1 MKPPL
6 PRMKILGE
14 NLLIKEK
21 KCIFASKRT
30 HKSRSFDMNIYDWI
44 VIILPVLVSL
54 FAVRWIYF
62 KILKIAKVKN
72 LVDNPDARKL
82 QKTPVPV
89 VGGLAVFFGL
99 ILGLLAGIAMMG
111 LLGAEV
117 QQLAGITPSPRLLP
131 IVLAMSIMLYV
142 GCMDDIMGLS
152 PKARF
157 AIEILVILGMI
168 FSSGICVDSLHGL
181 WGIADIPWTVAVP
194 LTVFAG
200 VGIINAVNMVDGV
213 NGLSSGLCITCS
225 MLFGLYFLGIGD
237 YVNAVLAFSMAASL
251 FHFFVHNV
259 FGEQSR
265 MFIGDA
271 GTMVM
276 GVLMTWFVM
285 CTMHDAG
292 HSYSLSHNYCPTAMV
307 VAILSV
313 PVADTLRVMTMRV
326 LHGKSPFSPDKT
338 HLHHAFVG
346 IGVSH
351 SITALSEILINIA
364 VVGIWYLSVRLGAP
378 LHCQLYTVVLVAA
391 IFVWGTYAF
400 LVYEQHS
407 HSSIAQWLRH
417 FSPKTHLG
425 KTEWWQRLTYRLDAP
440 EFDQHER
447 KNLRE
452 RLERKFMNR

>member
-1 MKPPL
+1 MGAYVNSNI
-6 PRMKILGE
+6 KICTQWKKDL
-14 NLLIKEK
+14 NLHEEYV
-21 KCIFASKRT
+21 FRT
-30 HKSRSFDMNIYDWI
+30 QKFDMDLS
-44 VIILPVLVSL
+44 VFAIIGLPVVVSL
-54 FAVRWIYF
+54 LAVRWVYF
-62 KILKIAKVKN
+62 KILKIAKEKN

-82 QKTPVPV
+82 QKVPVPV

-99 ILGLLAGIAMMG
+99 LFGLLC
-111 LLGAEV
+111 
-117 QQLAGITPSPRLLP
+117 GITMMNLFAGDIGMFSGIVSVNRLLP
-131 IVLAMSIMLYV
+131 IVLGMSIMLYV

-157 AIEILVILGMI
+157 LIEILVILGLI
-168 FSSGICVDSLHGL
+168 YSSGISVDSLHGL
-181 WGIADIPWTVAVP
+181 WGIDDIPSVVAVP
-194 LTVFAG
+194 LTIFAG
-200 VGIINAVNMVDGV
+200 VGIINAINMVDGV

-225 MLFGLYFLGIGD
+225 MLFGLQFFCIGD
-237 YVNAVLAFSMAASL
+237 YVNAVLAFSIASSL
-251 FHFFVHNV
+251 FLFFIHNV
-259 FGEQSR
+259 FGNQSR

-285 CTMHDAG
+285 CSMHDAG
-292 HSYSLSHNYCPTAMV
+292 RGMILDYAYCPTAMV

-326 LHGKSPFSPDKT
+326 FHGKSPFSPDKT

-351 SITALSEILINIA
+351 SITALSEILIDVI
-364 VVGIWYLSVRLGAP
+364 VVAIWYLSVRLGAP

-391 IFVWGTYAF
+391 ILVWGTYAF
-400 LVYEQHS
+400 LVHEQNS
-407 HSSIAQWLRH
+407 NSRIARWLRG

-425 KTEWWQRLTYRLDAP
+425 STEWWQRLTYRLDSP
-440 EFDQHER
+440 EFDEHER

-452 RLERKFMNR
+452 RLERKFVNR

>member
-1 MKPPL
+1 MDL
-6 PRMKILGE
+6 SV
-14 NLLIKEK
+14 
-21 KCIFASKRT
+21 FA
-30 HKSRSFDMNIYDWI
+30 
-44 VIILPVLVSL
+44 IIGLPVVVSL
-54 FAVRWIYF
+54 LAVRWVYF
-62 KILKIAKVKN
+62 KILKIAKEKN

-82 QKTPVPV
+82 QKVPVPV

-99 ILGLLAGIAMMG
+99 LFGLLC
-111 LLGAEV
+111 
-117 QQLAGITPSPRLLP
+117 GITMMNLFAGDIGMLSGIVSVNRLLP
-131 IVLAMSIMLYV
+131 IVLGMSIMLYV

-157 AIEILVILGMI
+157 LIEILVILGLI
-168 FSSGICVDSLHGL
+168 YSSGISVDSLHGL
-181 WGIADIPWTVAVP
+181 WGIDDIPSVVAVP
-194 LTVFAG
+194 LTIFAG
-200 VGIINAVNMVDGV
+200 VGIINAINMVDGV

-225 MLFGLYFLGIGD
+225 MLFGLQFFCIGD
-237 YVNAVLAFSMAASL
+237 YVNAVLAFSIASSL
-251 FHFFVHNV
+251 FLFFIHNV
-259 FGEQSR
+259 FGNQSR

-285 CTMHDAG
+285 CSMHDAG
-292 HSYSLSHNYCPTAMV
+292 RGMILDYAYCPTAMV

-326 LHGKSPFSPDKT
+326 FHGKSPFSPDKT

-351 SITALSEILINIA
+351 SITALSEILIDVI
-364 VVGIWYLSVRLGAP
+364 VVAIWYLSVRLGAP

-391 IFVWGTYAF
+391 ILVWGTYAF
-400 LVYEQHS
+400 LVHEQNS
-407 HSSIAQWLRH
+407 NSRIARWLRG

-425 KTEWWQRLTYRLDAP
+425 STEWWQRLTYRLDSP
-440 EFDQHER
+440 EFDEHER

-452 RLERKFMNR
+452 RLERKFVNR

>member
-1 MKPPL
+1 MDL
-6 PRMKILGE
+6 SV
-14 NLLIKEK
+14 
-21 KCIFASKRT
+21 FA
-30 HKSRSFDMNIYDWI
+30 
-44 VIILPVLVSL
+44 IIGLPVVVSL
-54 FAVRWIYF
+54 LAVRWVYF
-62 KILKIAKVKN
+62 KILKIAKEKN

-82 QKTPVPV
+82 QKVPVPV

-99 ILGLLAGIAMMG
+99 LFGLLC
-111 LLGAEV
+111 
-117 QQLAGITPSPRLLP
+117 GITMMNIFAGDIGMFSGIVSVNRLLP
-131 IVLAMSIMLYV
+131 IVLGMSIMLYV

-157 AIEILVILGMI
+157 LIEILVILGLI
-168 FSSGICVDSLHGL
+168 YSSGISVDSLHGL
-181 WGIADIPWTVAVP
+181 WGIDEIPSVVAVP
-194 LTVFAG
+194 LTIFAG
-200 VGIINAVNMVDGV
+200 VGIINAINMVDGV

-225 MLFGLYFLGIGD
+225 MLFGLQFFCIGD
-237 YVNAVLAFSMAASL
+237 YVNAVLAFSIASSL
-251 FHFFVHNV
+251 FLFFIHNV
-259 FGEQSR
+259 FGNQSR

-285 CTMHDAG
+285 CSMHDAG
-292 HSYSLSHNYCPTAMV
+292 RGMILDYAYCPTAMV

-326 LHGKSPFSPDKT
+326 FHGKSPFSPDKT

-351 SITALSEILINIA
+351 SITALSEILIDVI
-364 VVGIWYLSVRLGAP
+364 VVAIWYLSVRLGAP

-391 IFVWGTYAF
+391 ILVWGTYAF
-400 LVYEQHS
+400 LVHEQNS
-407 HSSIAQWLRH
+407 NSRIARWLRG

-425 KTEWWQRLTYRLDAP
+425 STEWWQRLTYRLDSP
-440 EFDQHER
+440 EFDEHER

-452 RLERKFMNR
+452 RLERKFVNR

>member
-1 MKPPL
+1 MGAYVNSNI
-6 PRMKILGE
+6 KICTQWKKGL
-14 NLLIKEK
+14 NLHEED
-21 KCIFASKRT
+21 IFRT
-30 HKSRSFDMNIYDWI
+30 QKFDMDLS
-44 VIILPVLVSL
+44 VFAIIGLPVVVSL
-54 FAVRWIYF
+54 LAVRWVYF
-62 KILKIAKVKN
+62 KILKIAKEKN

-82 QKTPVPV
+82 QKVPVPV

-99 ILGLLAGIAMMG
+99 LFGLLC
-111 LLGAEV
+111 
-117 QQLAGITPSPRLLP
+117 GITMMNLFAGDIGMLSGIVSVNRLLP
-131 IVLAMSIMLYV
+131 IVLGMSIMLYV

-157 AIEILVILGMI
+157 LIEILVILGLI
-168 FSSGICVDSLHGL
+168 YSSGISVDSLHGL
-181 WGIADIPWTVAVP
+181 WGIDEIPSVVAVP
-194 LTVFAG
+194 LTIFAG
-200 VGIINAVNMVDGV
+200 VGIINAINMVDGV

-225 MLFGLYFLGIGD
+225 MLFGLQFFCIGD
-237 YVNAVLAFSMAASL
+237 YVNAVLAFSIASSL
-251 FHFFVHNV
+251 FLFFIHNV
-259 FGEQSR
+259 FGNQSR

-285 CTMHDAG
+285 CSMHDAG
-292 HSYSLSHNYCPTAMV
+292 RGMILDYAYCPTAMV

-326 LHGKSPFSPDKT
+326 FHGKSPFSPDKT

-351 SITALSEILINIA
+351 SITALSEILIDVI
-364 VVGIWYLSVRLGAP
+364 VVAIWYLSVRLGAP

-391 IFVWGTYAF
+391 ILVWGTYAF
-400 LVYEQHS
+400 LVHEQKS
-407 HSSIAQWLRH
+407 NSRIARWLRG

-425 KTEWWQRLTYRLDAP
+425 STEWWQRLTYRLDSP
-440 EFDQHER
+440 EFDEHER

-452 RLERKFMNR
+452 RLERKFVNR

>member
-1 MKPPL
+1 MDL
-6 PRMKILGE
+6 SV
-14 NLLIKEK
+14 
-21 KCIFASKRT
+21 FA
-30 HKSRSFDMNIYDWI
+30 
-44 VIILPVLVSL
+44 IIGLPVVVSL
-54 FAVRWIYF
+54 LAVRWVYF
-62 KILKIAKVKN
+62 KILKIAKEKN

-82 QKTPVPV
+82 QKVPVPV

-99 ILGLLAGIAMMG
+99 LFGLLC
-111 LLGAEV
+111 
-117 QQLAGITPSPRLLP
+117 GITMMNLFAGDIGMLSGIVSVNRLLP
-131 IVLAMSIMLYV
+131 IVLGMSIMLYV

-157 AIEILVILGMI
+157 LIEILVILGLI
-168 FSSGICVDSLHGL
+168 YSSGISVDSLHGL
-181 WGIADIPWTVAVP
+181 WGIDEIPSVVAVP
-194 LTVFAG
+194 LTIFAG
-200 VGIINAVNMVDGV
+200 VGIINAINMVDGV

-225 MLFGLYFLGIGD
+225 MLFGLQFFCIGD
-237 YVNAVLAFSMAASL
+237 YVNAVLAFSIASSL
-251 FHFFVHNV
+251 FLFFIHNV
-259 FGEQSR
+259 FGNQSR

-285 CTMHDAG
+285 CSMHDAG
-292 HSYSLSHNYCPTAMV
+292 RGMILDYAYCPTAMV

-326 LHGKSPFSPDKT
+326 FHGKSPFSPDKT

-351 SITALSEILINIA
+351 SITALSEILIDVI
-364 VVGIWYLSVRLGAP
+364 VVAIWYLSVRLGAP

-391 IFVWGTYAF
+391 ILVWGTYAF
-400 LVYEQHS
+400 LVHEQKS
-407 HSSIAQWLRH
+407 NSRIARWLRG

-425 KTEWWQRLTYRLDAP
+425 STEWWQRLTYRLDSP
-440 EFDQHER
+440 EFDEHER

-452 RLERKFMNR
+452 RLERKFVNR

>member
-1 MKPPL
+1 MGAYVNCNI
-6 PRMKILGE
+6 KICTQWKKVL
-14 NLLIKEK
+14 NLHEEVV
-21 KCIFASKRT
+21 FRT
-30 HKSRSFDMNIYDWI
+30 QKFDMDLS
-44 VIILPVLVSL
+44 VFAIIGLPVVVSL
-54 FAVRWIYF
+54 LAVRWVYF
-62 KILKIAKVKN
+62 KILKIAKEKN

-82 QKTPVPV
+82 QKVPVPV

-99 ILGLLAGIAMMG
+99 LFGLLC
-111 LLGAEV
+111 
-117 QQLAGITPSPRLLP
+117 GITMMNLFAGDIGMFSGIVSVNRLLP
-131 IVLAMSIMLYV
+131 IVLGMSIMLYV

-157 AIEILVILGMI
+157 LIEILVILGLI
-168 FSSGICVDSLHGL
+168 YSSGISVDSLHGL
-181 WGIADIPWTVAVP
+181 WGIDDIPSVVAVP
-194 LTVFAG
+194 LTIFAG
-200 VGIINAVNMVDGV
+200 VGIINAINMVDGV

-225 MLFGLYFLGIGD
+225 MLFGLQFFCIGD
-237 YVNAVLAFSMAASL
+237 YVNAVLAFSIASSL
-251 FHFFVHNV
+251 FLFFIHNV
-259 FGEQSR
+259 FGNQSR

-285 CTMHDAG
+285 CSMHDAG
-292 HSYSLSHNYCPTAMV
+292 RGMILDYAYCPTAMV

-326 LHGKSPFSPDKT
+326 FHGKSPFSPDKT

-351 SITALSEILINIA
+351 SITALSEILIDVI
-364 VVGIWYLSVRLGAP
+364 VVAIWYLSVRLGAP

-391 IFVWGTYAF
+391 ILVWGTYAF
-400 LVYEQHS
+400 LVHEQKS
-407 HSSIAQWLRH
+407 NSRIARWLRG

-425 KTEWWQRLTYRLDAP
+425 STEWWQRLTYRLDSP
-440 EFDQHER
+440 EFDEHER

-452 RLERKFMNR
+452 RLERKFVNR

>member
-1 MKPPL
+1 MGAYVNSNI
-6 PRMKILGE
+6 KICTQWKKGL
-14 NLLIKEK
+14 NLHEEDV
-21 KCIFASKRT
+21 FRT
-30 HKSRSFDMNIYDWI
+30 QKFDMDLSVF
-44 VIILPVLVSL
+44 VIIGLPVVVSL
-54 FAVRWIYF
+54 LAVRWVYF
-62 KILKIAKVKN
+62 KILKIAKEKN

-82 QKTPVPV
+82 QKVPVPV

-99 ILGLLAGIAMMG
+99 LFGLLC
-111 LLGAEV
+111 
-117 QQLAGITPSPRLLP
+117 GITMMNLFAGDIGMLSGIISVNRLLP
-131 IVLAMSIMLYV
+131 IVLGMSIMLYV

-157 AIEILVILGMI
+157 LIEILVILGLI
-168 FSSGICVDSLHGL
+168 YSSGISVDSLHGL
-181 WGIADIPWTVAVP
+181 WGIDEIPSVVAVP
-194 LTVFAG
+194 LTIFAG
-200 VGIINAVNMVDGV
+200 VGIINAINMVDGV

-225 MLFGLYFLGIGD
+225 MLFGLQFFCIGD
-237 YVNAVLAFSMAASL
+237 YVNAVLAFSIASSL
-251 FHFFVHNV
+251 FLFFIHNV
-259 FGEQSR
+259 FGNQSR

-285 CTMHDAG
+285 CSMHDAG
-292 HSYSLSHNYCPTAMV
+292 RGMILDYAYCPTAMV

-326 LHGKSPFSPDKT
+326 FHGKSPFSPDKT

-351 SITALSEILINIA
+351 SITALSEILIDVI
-364 VVGIWYLSVRLGAP
+364 VVAIWYLSVRLGAP

-391 IFVWGTYAF
+391 ILVWGTYAF
-400 LVYEQHS
+400 LVHEQNS
-407 HSSIAQWLRH
+407 NSRIARWLRG

-425 KTEWWQRLTYRLDAP
+425 STEWWQRLTYRLDSP
-440 EFDQHER
+440 EFDEHER

-452 RLERKFMNR
+452 RLERKFVNR

>member
-1 MKPPL
+1 MGAYVNSNI
-6 PRMKILGE
+6 KICTQWKKDL
-14 NLLIKEK
+14 NLHEEDV
-21 KCIFASKRT
+21 FRT
-30 HKSRSFDMNIYDWI
+30 QKFDMDLS
-44 VIILPVLVSL
+44 VFAIIGLPVVVSL
-54 FAVRWIYF
+54 LAVRWVYF
-62 KILKIAKVKN
+62 KILKIAKEKN

-82 QKTPVPV
+82 QKVPVPV

-99 ILGLLAGIAMMG
+99 LFGLLC
-111 LLGAEV
+111 
-117 QQLAGITPSPRLLP
+117 GITMMNLFAGDIGMLSGIVSVNRLLP
-131 IVLAMSIMLYV
+131 IVLGMSIMLYV

-157 AIEILVILGMI
+157 LIEILVILGLI
-168 FSSGICVDSLHGL
+168 YSSGISVDSLHGL
-181 WGIADIPWTVAVP
+181 WGIDEIPSVVAVP
-194 LTVFAG
+194 LTIFAG
-200 VGIINAVNMVDGV
+200 VGIINAINMVDGV

-225 MLFGLYFLGIGD
+225 MLFGLQFFCIGD
-237 YVNAVLAFSMAASL
+237 YVNAVLAFSIASSL
-251 FHFFVHNV
+251 FLFFIHNV
-259 FGEQSR
+259 FGNQSR

-285 CTMHDAG
+285 CSMHDAG
-292 HSYSLSHNYCPTAMV
+292 RGMILDYAYCPTAMV

-326 LHGKSPFSPDKT
+326 FHGKSPFSPDKT

-351 SITALSEILINIA
+351 SITALSEILIDVA
-364 VVGIWYLSVRLGAP
+364 VVAIWYLSVRLGAP

-391 IFVWGTYAF
+391 ILVWGIYAF
-400 LVYEQHS
+400 LVHEQNS
-407 HSSIAQWLRH
+407 NSRIARWLRG

-425 KTEWWQRLTYRLDAP
+425 STEWWQRLTYRLDSP
-440 EFDQHER
+440 EFDEHER

-452 RLERKFMNR
+452 RLERKFVNR

>member
-1 MKPPL
+1 MDL
-6 PRMKILGE
+6 SV
-14 NLLIKEK
+14 
-21 KCIFASKRT
+21 FA
-30 HKSRSFDMNIYDWI
+30 
-44 VIILPVLVSL
+44 IIGLPVVVSL
-54 FAVRWIYF
+54 LAVRWVYF
-62 KILKIAKVKN
+62 KILKIAKEKN

-82 QKTPVPV
+82 QKVPVPV

-99 ILGLLAGIAMMG
+99 LFGLLC
-111 LLGAEV
+111 
-117 QQLAGITPSPRLLP
+117 GITMMNIFAGDIGMLSGIVSVNRLLP
-131 IVLAMSIMLYV
+131 IVLGMSIMLYV

-157 AIEILVILGMI
+157 LIEILVILGLI
-168 FSSGICVDSLHGL
+168 YSSGISVDSLHGL
-181 WGIADIPWTVAVP
+181 WGIDEIPSVVAVP
-194 LTVFAG
+194 LTIFAG
-200 VGIINAVNMVDGV
+200 VGIINAINMVDGV

-225 MLFGLYFLGIGD
+225 MLFGLQFFCIGD
-237 YVNAVLAFSMAASL
+237 YVNAVLAFSIASSL
-251 FHFFVHNV
+251 FLFFIHNV
-259 FGEQSR
+259 FGNQSR

-285 CTMHDAG
+285 CSMHDAG
-292 HSYSLSHNYCPTAMV
+292 RGMILDYAYCPTAMV

-326 LHGKSPFSPDKT
+326 FHGKSPFSPDKT

-351 SITALSEILINIA
+351 SITALSEILIDVI
-364 VVGIWYLSVRLGAP
+364 VVAIWYLSVRLGAP

-391 IFVWGTYAF
+391 ILVWGTYAF
-400 LVYEQHS
+400 LVHEQNS
-407 HSSIAQWLRH
+407 NSRIARWLRG

-425 KTEWWQRLTYRLDAP
+425 STEWWQRLTYRLDSP
-440 EFDQHER
+440 EFDEHER

-452 RLERKFMNR
+452 RLERKFVNR

>member
-1 MKPPL
+1 
-6 PRMKILGE
+6 
-14 NLLIKEK
+14 
-21 KCIFASKRT
+21 
-30 HKSRSFDMNIYDWI
+30 MNIYDLAI
-44 VIILPVLVSL
+44 TCMPAAASL
-54 FAVRWIYF
+54 LAVYWIYF
-62 KILKIAKVKN
+62 KILKIAKLKN

-82 QKTPVPV
+82 QKSPVPV

-99 ILGLLAGIAMMG
+99 IFGLLTGGTMMG
-111 LLGAEV
+111 LLGTEA
-117 QQLAGITPSPRLLP
+117 QQLADVLAAPRLLP
-131 IVLAMSIMLYV
+131 IVLAMSIMLYT

-168 FSSGICVDSLHGL
+168 YSSGICVDSIHGL
-181 WGIADIPWTVAVP
+181 WGITAIPWIIAVP

-225 MLFGLYFLGIGD
+225 MLFGLYFLSMGD
-237 YVNAVLAFSMAASL
+237 HVNAVLAFSMVASL
-251 FHFFVHNV
+251 FLFFVHNV

-276 GVLMTWFVM
+276 GVLMIWFVM
-285 CTMHDAG
+285 CAMHDAG
-292 HSYSLSHNYCPTAMV
+292 QIHTQVHTYCPTAMV
-307 VAILSV
+307 VAFLSV

-326 LHGKSPFSPDKT
+326 IHGKSPFSPDKT

-351 SITALSEILINIA
+351 SITALSEILINVT
-364 VVGIWYLSVRLGAP
+364 VVGVWFLTIHLGAP
-378 LHCQLYTVVLVAA
+378 LHCQLYAVVLVSA
-391 IFVWGTYAF
+391 ILVWGTYAF
-400 LVYEQHS
+400 LICQQKS
-407 HSSIAQWLRH
+407 NSSIGKWLRS
-417 FSPKTHLG
+417 FSSKTHLG
-425 KTEWWQRLTYRLDAP
+425 STEWWQRLTYRLDAP
-440 EFDQHER
+440 EFNEHER

>member
-1 MKPPL
+1 MGVYVNSNI
-6 PRMKILGE
+6 KICTQWKKDL
-14 NLLIKEK
+14 NLHEEDV
-21 KCIFASKRT
+21 FRT
-30 HKSRSFDMNIYDWI
+30 QKFDMDLS
-44 VIILPVLVSL
+44 VFAIIGLPVVVSL
-54 FAVRWIYF
+54 LAVRWVYF
-62 KILKIAKVKN
+62 KVLKIAKEKN

-82 QKTPVPV
+82 QKVPVPV

-99 ILGLLAGIAMMG
+99 LFGLLC
-111 LLGAEV
+111 
-117 QQLAGITPSPRLLP
+117 GITMMNLFAGDIGMLSGIVSVNRLLP
-131 IVLAMSIMLYV
+131 IVLGMSIMLYV

-157 AIEILVILGMI
+157 LIEILVILGLI
-168 FSSGICVDSLHGL
+168 YSSGISVDSLHGL
-181 WGIADIPWTVAVP
+181 WGIDEIPSVVAVP
-194 LTVFAG
+194 LTIFAG
-200 VGIINAVNMVDGV
+200 VGIINAINMVDGV

-225 MLFGLYFLGIGD
+225 MLFGLQFFCIGD
-237 YVNAVLAFSMAASL
+237 YVNAVLAFSIASSL
-251 FHFFVHNV
+251 FLFFIHNV
-259 FGEQSR
+259 FGNQSR

-285 CTMHDAG
+285 CSMHDAG
-292 HSYSLSHNYCPTAMV
+292 RGMIIDYAYCPTAMV

-326 LHGKSPFSPDKT
+326 FHGKSPFSPDKT

-351 SITALSEILINIA
+351 SITALSEILIDVI
-364 VVGIWYLSVRLGAP
+364 VVAIWYLSVRLGAP

-391 IFVWGTYAF
+391 ILVWGTYAF
-400 LVYEQHS
+400 LVHEQKS
-407 HSSIAQWLRH
+407 NSRIARWLRG

-425 KTEWWQRLTYRLDAP
+425 STEWWQRLTYRLDSP
-440 EFDQHER
+440 EFDEHER

-452 RLERKFMNR
+452 RLERKFVNR

>member
-1 MKPPL
+1 MH
-6 PRMKILGE
+6 E
-14 NLLIKEK
+14 EYV
-21 KCIFASKRT
+21 FRT
-30 HKSRSFDMNIYDWI
+30 QKFDMDLS
-44 VIILPVLVSL
+44 VFAIIGLPVAVSL
-54 FAVRWIYF
+54 LAVRWVYF
-62 KILKIAKVKN
+62 KILKIAKEKN

-82 QKTPVPV
+82 QKVPVPV

-99 ILGLLAGIAMMG
+99 LFGLLC
-111 LLGAEV
+111 
-117 QQLAGITPSPRLLP
+117 GITMMNLFAGDIGMFSGIVSVNRLLP
-131 IVLAMSIMLYV
+131 IVLGMSIMLYV

-157 AIEILVILGMI
+157 LIEILVILGLI
-168 FSSGICVDSLHGL
+168 YSSGISVDSLHGL
-181 WGIADIPWTVAVP
+181 WGIDDIPSVVAVP
-194 LTVFAG
+194 LTIFAG
-200 VGIINAVNMVDGV
+200 VGIINAINMVDGV

-225 MLFGLYFLGIGD
+225 MLFGLQFFCIGD
-237 YVNAVLAFSMAASL
+237 YVNAVLAFSIASSL
-251 FHFFVHNV
+251 FLFFIHNV
-259 FGEQSR
+259 FGNQSR

-285 CTMHDAG
+285 CSMHDAG
-292 HSYSLSHNYCPTAMV
+292 RGMILDYAYCPTAMV

-326 LHGKSPFSPDKT
+326 FHGKSPFSPDKT

-351 SITALSEILINIA
+351 SITALSEILIDVI
-364 VVGIWYLSVRLGAP
+364 VVAIWYLSVRLGAP

-391 IFVWGTYAF
+391 ILVWGTYAF
-400 LVYEQHS
+400 LVHEQKS
-407 HSSIAQWLRH
+407 NSRIARWLRG

-425 KTEWWQRLTYRLDAP
+425 STEWWQRLTYRLDSP
-440 EFDQHER
+440 EFDEHER

-452 RLERKFMNR
+452 RLERKFVNR

>member
-1 MKPPL
+1 MDL
-6 PRMKILGE
+6 SV
-14 NLLIKEK
+14 
-21 KCIFASKRT
+21 FA
-30 HKSRSFDMNIYDWI
+30 
-44 VIILPVLVSL
+44 IIGLPVVVSL
-54 FAVRWIYF
+54 LAVRWVYF
-62 KILKIAKVKN
+62 KILKIAKEKN

-82 QKTPVPV
+82 QKVPVPV

-99 ILGLLAGIAMMG
+99 LFGLLC
-111 LLGAEV
+111 
-117 QQLAGITPSPRLLP
+117 GITMMNLFAGDIGMLSGIISVNRLLP
-131 IVLAMSIMLYV
+131 IVLGMSIMLYV

-157 AIEILVILGMI
+157 LIEILVILGLI
-168 FSSGICVDSLHGL
+168 YSSGISVDSLHGL
-181 WGIADIPWTVAVP
+181 WGIDEIPSVVAVP
-194 LTVFAG
+194 LTIFAG
-200 VGIINAVNMVDGV
+200 VGIINAINMVDGV

-225 MLFGLYFLGIGD
+225 MLFGLQFFCIGD
-237 YVNAVLAFSMAASL
+237 YVNAVLAFSIASSL
-251 FHFFVHNV
+251 FLFFIHNV
-259 FGEQSR
+259 FGNQSR

-285 CTMHDAG
+285 CSMHDAG
-292 HSYSLSHNYCPTAMV
+292 RGMILDYAYCPTAMV

-326 LHGKSPFSPDKT
+326 FHGKSPFSPDKT

-351 SITALSEILINIA
+351 SITALSEILIDVI
-364 VVGIWYLSVRLGAP
+364 VVAIWYLSVRLGAP

-391 IFVWGTYAF
+391 ILVWGTYAF
-400 LVYEQHS
+400 LVHEQNS
-407 HSSIAQWLRH
+407 NSRIARWLRG

-425 KTEWWQRLTYRLDAP
+425 STEWWQRLTYRLDSP
-440 EFDQHER
+440 EFDEHER

-452 RLERKFMNR
+452 RLERKFVNR

>member
-1 MKPPL
+1 MGAYVNSNI
-6 PRMKILGE
+6 KICTQWKKDL
-14 NLLIKEK
+14 NLHEEDV
-21 KCIFASKRT
+21 FRT
-30 HKSRSFDMNIYDWI
+30 QKFDMDLS
-44 VIILPVLVSL
+44 VFAIIGLPVVVSL
-54 FAVRWIYF
+54 LAVRWVYF
-62 KILKIAKVKN
+62 KILKIAKEKN

-82 QKTPVPV
+82 QKVPVPV

-99 ILGLLAGIAMMG
+99 LFGLLC
-111 LLGAEV
+111 
-117 QQLAGITPSPRLLP
+117 GITMMNIFAGDIGMLSGIVSVNRLLP
-131 IVLAMSIMLYV
+131 IVLGMSIMLYV

-157 AIEILVILGMI
+157 LIEILVILGLI
-168 FSSGICVDSLHGL
+168 YSSGISVDSLHGL
-181 WGIADIPWTVAVP
+181 WGIDDIPSVVAVP
-194 LTVFAG
+194 LTIFAG
-200 VGIINAVNMVDGV
+200 VGIINAINMVDGV

-225 MLFGLYFLGIGD
+225 MLFGLQFFCIGD
-237 YVNAVLAFSMAASL
+237 YVNAVLAFSIASSL
-251 FHFFVHNV
+251 FLFFIHNV
-259 FGEQSR
+259 FGNQSR

-285 CTMHDAG
+285 CSMHDAG
-292 HSYSLSHNYCPTAMV
+292 RGMILDYAYCPTAMV

-326 LHGKSPFSPDKT
+326 FHGKSPFSPDKT

-351 SITALSEILINIA
+351 SITAFSEILIDVI
-364 VVGIWYLSVRLGAP
+364 VVAIWYLSVRLGAP

-391 IFVWGTYAF
+391 ILVWGTYAF
-400 LVYEQHS
+400 LVHEQNS
-407 HSSIAQWLRH
+407 NSRIARWLRG

-425 KTEWWQRLTYRLDAP
+425 STEWWQRLTYRLDSP
-440 EFDQHER
+440 EFDEHER

-452 RLERKFMNR
+452 RLERKFVNR

>member
-1 MKPPL
+1 MGAYVNSNI
-6 PRMKILGE
+6 KICTQWKKDL
-14 NLLIKEK
+14 NLHEEDV
-21 KCIFASKRT
+21 FRT
-30 HKSRSFDMNIYDWI
+30 QKFDMDLS
-44 VIILPVLVSL
+44 VFAIIGLPVVVSL
-54 FAVRWIYF
+54 LAVRWVYF
-62 KILKIAKVKN
+62 KILKIAKEKN

-82 QKTPVPV
+82 QKVPVPV

-99 ILGLLAGIAMMG
+99 LFGLLC
-111 LLGAEV
+111 
-117 QQLAGITPSPRLLP
+117 GITMMNLFAGDIGMLSGIVSVNRLLP
-131 IVLAMSIMLYV
+131 IVLGMSIMLYV

-157 AIEILVILGMI
+157 LIEILVILGLI
-168 FSSGICVDSLHGL
+168 YSSGISVDSLHGL
-181 WGIADIPWTVAVP
+181 WGIDEIPSVVAVP
-194 LTVFAG
+194 LTIFAG
-200 VGIINAVNMVDGV
+200 VGIINAINMVDGV

-225 MLFGLYFLGIGD
+225 MLFGLQFFCIGD
-237 YVNAVLAFSMAASL
+237 YVNAVLAFSIASSL
-251 FHFFVHNV
+251 FLFFIHNV
-259 FGEQSR
+259 FGNQSR

-285 CTMHDAG
+285 CSMHDAG
-292 HSYSLSHNYCPTAMV
+292 RGMIIDYAYCPTAMV

-326 LHGKSPFSPDKT
+326 FHGKSPFSPDKT

-351 SITALSEILINIA
+351 SITALSEILIDVA
-364 VVGIWYLSVRLGAP
+364 VVAIWYLSVRLGAP

-391 IFVWGTYAF
+391 ILVWGTYAF
-400 LVYEQHS
+400 LVHEQNS
-407 HSSIAQWLRH
+407 NSRIARWLRG

-425 KTEWWQRLTYRLDAP
+425 STEWWQRLTYRLDSP
-440 EFDQHER
+440 EFDEHER

-452 RLERKFMNR
+452 RLERKFVNR

>member
-1 MKPPL
+1 MH
-6 PRMKILGE
+6 E
-14 NLLIKEK
+14 EDV
-21 KCIFASKRT
+21 FRT
-30 HKSRSFDMNIYDWI
+30 QKFDMDLS
-44 VIILPVLVSL
+44 VFAIIGLPVVVSL
-54 FAVRWIYF
+54 LAVRWVYF
-62 KILKIAKVKN
+62 KILKIAKEKN

-82 QKTPVPV
+82 QKVPVPV

-99 ILGLLAGIAMMG
+99 LFGLLC
-111 LLGAEV
+111 
-117 QQLAGITPSPRLLP
+117 GITMMNLFAGDIGMFSGIVSVNRLLP
-131 IVLAMSIMLYV
+131 IVLGMSIMLYV

-157 AIEILVILGMI
+157 LIEILVILGLI
-168 FSSGICVDSLHGL
+168 YSSGISVDSLHGL
-181 WGIADIPWTVAVP
+181 WGIDDIPSVVAVP
-194 LTVFAG
+194 LTIFAG
-200 VGIINAVNMVDGV
+200 VGIINAINMVDGV

-225 MLFGLYFLGIGD
+225 MLFGLQFFCIGD
-237 YVNAVLAFSMAASL
+237 YVNAVLAFSIASSL
-251 FHFFVHNV
+251 FLFFIHNV
-259 FGEQSR
+259 FGNQSR

-285 CTMHDAG
+285 CSMHDAG
-292 HSYSLSHNYCPTAMV
+292 RGMILDYAYCPTAVV

-326 LHGKSPFSPDKT
+326 FHGKSPFSPDKT

-351 SITALSEILINIA
+351 SITALSEILIDVT
-364 VVGIWYLSVRLGAP
+364 VVAILYLSVRLGAP

-391 IFVWGTYAF
+391 ILVWGTYAF
-400 LVYEQHS
+400 LVHEQKS
-407 HSSIAQWLRH
+407 NSRIARWLRG

-425 KTEWWQRLTYRLDAP
+425 STEWWQRLTYRLDSP
-440 EFDQHER
+440 EFDEHER

-452 RLERKFMNR
+452 RLERKFANR

>member
-1 MKPPL
+1 MGAYVNSNI
-6 PRMKILGE
+6 KICTQRKKDL
-14 NLLIKEK
+14 NLHEEDV
-21 KCIFASKRT
+21 FRT
-30 HKSRSFDMNIYDWI
+30 QKFDMDLS
-44 VIILPVLVSL
+44 VFAIIGLPVVVSL
-54 FAVRWIYF
+54 LAVRWVYF
-62 KILKIAKVKN
+62 KILKIAKEKN

-82 QKTPVPV
+82 QKVPVPV

-99 ILGLLAGIAMMG
+99 LFGLLC
-111 LLGAEV
+111 
-117 QQLAGITPSPRLLP
+117 GITMMNIFAGDIGMLSGIVSVNRLLP
-131 IVLAMSIMLYV
+131 IVLGMSIMLYV

-157 AIEILVILGMI
+157 LIEILVILGLI
-168 FSSGICVDSLHGL
+168 YSSGISVDSLHGL
-181 WGIADIPWTVAVP
+181 WGIDEIPSVVAVP
-194 LTVFAG
+194 LTIFAG
-200 VGIINAVNMVDGV
+200 VGIINAINMVDGV

-225 MLFGLYFLGIGD
+225 MLFGLQFFCIGD
-237 YVNAVLAFSMAASL
+237 YVNAVLAFSIASSL
-251 FHFFVHNV
+251 FLFFIHNV
-259 FGEQSR
+259 FGNQSR

-285 CTMHDAG
+285 CSMHDAG
-292 HSYSLSHNYCPTAMV
+292 RGMILDYAYCPTAMV

-326 LHGKSPFSPDKT
+326 FHGKSPFSPDKT

-351 SITALSEILINIA
+351 SITALSEILIDVI
-364 VVGIWYLSVRLGAP
+364 VVAIWYLSVRLGAP

-391 IFVWGTYAF
+391 ILVWGTYAF
-400 LVYEQHS
+400 LVHEQKS
-407 HSSIAQWLRH
+407 YSRIARWLRG

-425 KTEWWQRLTYRLDAP
+425 STEWWQRLTYRLDSP
-440 EFDQHER
+440 EFDEHER

-452 RLERKFMNR
+452 RLERKFINR

>member
-1 MKPPL
+1 MDL
-6 PRMKILGE
+6 SV
-14 NLLIKEK
+14 
-21 KCIFASKRT
+21 FA
-30 HKSRSFDMNIYDWI
+30 
-44 VIILPVLVSL
+44 IIGLPVVVSL
-54 FAVRWIYF
+54 LAVRWVYF
-62 KILKIAKVKN
+62 KILKIAKEKN

-82 QKTPVPV
+82 QKVPVPV

-99 ILGLLAGIAMMG
+99 LFGLLC
-111 LLGAEV
+111 
-117 QQLAGITPSPRLLP
+117 GITMMNLFAGDIGMLSGIVSVNRLLP
-131 IVLAMSIMLYV
+131 IVLGMSIMLYV

-157 AIEILVILGMI
+157 LIEILVILGLI
-168 FSSGICVDSLHGL
+168 YSSGISVDSLHGL
-181 WGIADIPWTVAVP
+181 WGIDEIPSVVAVP
-194 LTVFAG
+194 LTIFAG
-200 VGIINAVNMVDGV
+200 VGIINAINMVDGV

-225 MLFGLYFLGIGD
+225 MLFGLQFFCIGD
-237 YVNAVLAFSMAASL
+237 YVNAVLAFSIASSL
-251 FHFFVHNV
+251 FLFFIHNV
-259 FGEQSR
+259 FGNQSR

-285 CTMHDAG
+285 CSMHDAG
-292 HSYSLSHNYCPTAMV
+292 RGMIIDYAYCPTAMV

-326 LHGKSPFSPDKT
+326 FHGKSPFSPDKT

-351 SITALSEILINIA
+351 SITALSEILIDVI
-364 VVGIWYLSVRLGAP
+364 VVVIWYLSVRLGAP

-391 IFVWGTYAF
+391 ILVWGTYAF
-400 LVYEQHS
+400 LVHEQNS
-407 HSSIAQWLRH
+407 NSRIARWLRG

-425 KTEWWQRLTYRLDAP
+425 STEWWQRLTYRLDSP
-440 EFDQHER
+440 EFDEHER

-452 RLERKFMNR
+452 RLERKFLNR

>member
-1 MKPPL
+1 MDL
-6 PRMKILGE
+6 SV
-14 NLLIKEK
+14 
-21 KCIFASKRT
+21 FA
-30 HKSRSFDMNIYDWI
+30 
-44 VIILPVLVSL
+44 IIGLPVVVSL
-54 FAVRWIYF
+54 LAVRWVYF
-62 KILKIAKVKN
+62 KILKIAKEKN

-82 QKTPVPV
+82 QKVPVPV

-99 ILGLLAGIAMMG
+99 LFGLLC
-111 LLGAEV
+111 
-117 QQLAGITPSPRLLP
+117 GITMMNLFAGDIGMFSGIVSVNRLLP
-131 IVLAMSIMLYV
+131 IVLGMSIMLYV

-157 AIEILVILGMI
+157 LIEILVILGLI
-168 FSSGICVDSLHGL
+168 YSSGISVDSLHGL
-181 WGIADIPWTVAVP
+181 WGIDEIPSVVAVP
-194 LTVFAG
+194 LTIFAG
-200 VGIINAVNMVDGV
+200 VGIINAINMVDGV

-225 MLFGLYFLGIGD
+225 MLFGLQFFCIGD
-237 YVNAVLAFSMAASL
+237 YVNAVLAFSIASSL
-251 FHFFVHNV
+251 FLFFIHNV
-259 FGEQSR
+259 FGNQSR

-285 CTMHDAG
+285 CSMHDAG
-292 HSYSLSHNYCPTAMV
+292 RGMIIDYAYCPTAMV

-326 LHGKSPFSPDKT
+326 FHGKSPFSPDKT

-351 SITALSEILINIA
+351 SITALSEILIDVA
-364 VVGIWYLSVRLGAP
+364 VVAIWYLSVRLGAP

-391 IFVWGTYAF
+391 ILVWGTYAF
-400 LVYEQHS
+400 LVHEQNS
-407 HSSIAQWLRH
+407 NSRIARWLRG

-425 KTEWWQRLTYRLDAP
+425 YTEWWQRLTYRLDSP
-440 EFDQHER
+440 EFDEHER

-452 RLERKFMNR
+452 RLERKFVNR

>member
-1 MKPPL
+1 MGAYVNSNI
-6 PRMKILGE
+6 KICTQWKKDL
-14 NLLIKEK
+14 NLHEEDV
-21 KCIFASKRT
+21 FRT
-30 HKSRSFDMNIYDWI
+30 QKFDMDLS
-44 VIILPVLVSL
+44 VFAIIGLPVVVSL
-54 FAVRWIYF
+54 LAVRWVYF
-62 KILKIAKVKN
+62 KILKIAKEKN

-82 QKTPVPV
+82 QKVPVPV

-99 ILGLLAGIAMMG
+99 LFGLLC
-111 LLGAEV
+111 
-117 QQLAGITPSPRLLP
+117 GITMMNLFTGDIGMLSGIVSVNRLLP
-131 IVLAMSIMLYV
+131 IVLGMSIMLYV

-157 AIEILVILGMI
+157 LIEILVILGLI
-168 FSSGICVDSLHGL
+168 YSSGISVDSLHGL
-181 WGIADIPWTVAVP
+181 WGIDDIPSVVAVP
-194 LTVFAG
+194 LTIFAG
-200 VGIINAVNMVDGV
+200 VGIINAINMVDGV

-225 MLFGLYFLGIGD
+225 MLFGLQFFCIGD
-237 YVNAVLAFSMAASL
+237 YVNAVLAFSIASSL
-251 FHFFVHNV
+251 FLFFIHNV
-259 FGEQSR
+259 FGNQSR

-285 CTMHDAG
+285 CSMHDAG
-292 HSYSLSHNYCPTAMV
+292 RVMILDYAYCPTAMV

-326 LHGKSPFSPDKT
+326 FHGKSPFSPDKT

-351 SITALSEILINIA
+351 SITALSEILIDVT
-364 VVGIWYLSVRLGAP
+364 VVAIWYLSVRLGAP

-391 IFVWGTYAF
+391 ILVWGTYAF
-400 LVYEQHS
+400 LVHEQNS
-407 HSSIAQWLRH
+407 NSRIARWLRG

-425 KTEWWQRLTYRLDAP
+425 STEWWQRLTYRLDSP
-440 EFDQHER
+440 EFDEHER

-452 RLERKFMNR
+452 RLERKFVNR

>member
-1 MKPPL
+1 MDL
-6 PRMKILGE
+6 SV
-14 NLLIKEK
+14 
-21 KCIFASKRT
+21 F
-30 HKSRSFDMNIYDWI
+30 
-44 VIILPVLVSL
+44 VIIGLPVVVSL
-54 FAVRWIYF
+54 LAVRWVYF
-62 KILKIAKVKN
+62 KILKIAKEKN

-82 QKTPVPV
+82 QKVPVPV

-99 ILGLLAGIAMMG
+99 LFGLLC
-111 LLGAEV
+111 
-117 QQLAGITPSPRLLP
+117 GITMMNLFAGDIGMLSGIISVNRLLP
-131 IVLAMSIMLYV
+131 IVLGMSIMLYV

-157 AIEILVILGMI
+157 LIEILVILGLI
-168 FSSGICVDSLHGL
+168 YSSGISVDSLHGL
-181 WGIADIPWTVAVP
+181 WGIDEIPSVVAVP
-194 LTVFAG
+194 LTIFAG
-200 VGIINAVNMVDGV
+200 VGIINAINMVDGV

-225 MLFGLYFLGIGD
+225 MLFGLQFFCIGD
-237 YVNAVLAFSMAASL
+237 YVNAVLAFSIASSL
-251 FHFFVHNV
+251 FLFFIHNV
-259 FGEQSR
+259 FGNQSR

-285 CTMHDAG
+285 CSMHDAG
-292 HSYSLSHNYCPTAMV
+292 RGMILDYAYCPTAMV

-326 LHGKSPFSPDKT
+326 FHGKSPFSPDKT

-351 SITALSEILINIA
+351 SITALSEILIDVI
-364 VVGIWYLSVRLGAP
+364 VVAIWYLSVRLGAP

-391 IFVWGTYAF
+391 ILVWGTYAF
-400 LVYEQHS
+400 LVHEQNS
-407 HSSIAQWLRH
+407 NSRIARWLRG

-425 KTEWWQRLTYRLDAP
+425 STEWWQRLTYRLDSP
-440 EFDQHER
+440 EFDEHER

-452 RLERKFMNR
+452 RLERKFVNR

>member
-1 MKPPL
+1 MDL
-6 PRMKILGE
+6 SV
-14 NLLIKEK
+14 
-21 KCIFASKRT
+21 FA
-30 HKSRSFDMNIYDWI
+30 
-44 VIILPVLVSL
+44 IIGLPVVVSL
-54 FAVRWIYF
+54 LAVRWVYF
-62 KILKIAKVKN
+62 KILKIAKEKN

-82 QKTPVPV
+82 QKVPVPV

-99 ILGLLAGIAMMG
+99 LFGLLC
-111 LLGAEV
+111 
-117 QQLAGITPSPRLLP
+117 GITMMNLFAGDIGMFSGIVSVNRLLP
-131 IVLAMSIMLYV
+131 IVLGMSIMLYV

-157 AIEILVILGMI
+157 LIEILVILGLI
-168 FSSGICVDSLHGL
+168 YSSGISVDSLHGL
-181 WGIADIPWTVAVP
+181 WGIDDIPSVVAVP
-194 LTVFAG
+194 LTIFAG
-200 VGIINAVNMVDGV
+200 VGIINAINMVDGV

-225 MLFGLYFLGIGD
+225 MLFGLQFFCIGD
-237 YVNAVLAFSMAASL
+237 YVNAVLAFSIASSL
-251 FHFFVHNV
+251 FLFFIHNV
-259 FGEQSR
+259 FGNQSR

-285 CTMHDAG
+285 CSMHDAG
-292 HSYSLSHNYCPTAMV
+292 RGMILDYAYCPTAVV

-326 LHGKSPFSPDKT
+326 FHGKSPFSPDKT

-351 SITALSEILINIA
+351 SITALSEILIDVT
-364 VVGIWYLSVRLGAP
+364 VVAILYLSVRLGAP

-391 IFVWGTYAF
+391 ILVWGTYAF
-400 LVYEQHS
+400 LVHEQKS
-407 HSSIAQWLRH
+407 NSRIARWLRG

-425 KTEWWQRLTYRLDAP
+425 STEWWQRLTYRLDSP
-440 EFDQHER
+440 EFDEHER

-452 RLERKFMNR
+452 RLERKFANR